1 MMKHILF
8 ILVFIFSCNQKS
20 KDILTLSISSSDV
33 IYTKNS
39 QLSLS
44 CELND
49 INIDNANIKYYFN
62 EKEINEN
69 ILLSNSKLGT
79 NTIKAQLKVDDLTLT
94 TKKNIDIYSDT
105 KPIIYKYEILN
116 EYPHD
121 ISSYTQGLEF
131 YKEFLFESTGLNG
144 YSTIK
149 KIDLFNN
156 KVVVEKYLDDKYFG
170 EGLTVINDNVLQLTW
185 KNKIGFIYDPN
196 SLDLIN
202 SFNYDKNT
210 EGWGLANDS
219 EFLYLSD
226 GSSKIRIIDPE
237 TFLEIDSIEI
247 VTETK
252 KIKNINELEV
262 VDNLIYANTYQ
273 SNKDVVLVIDKNTG
287 KVIGLINFDGLRNKV
302 KKHPELDVLNG
313 IAYNKKRNSFFVTG
327 KKWDKI
333 FEVKIIKE

>member
-1 MMKHILF
+1 MMKHLLF
-8 ILVFIFSCNQKS
+8 ILVFIFSCNQKP
-20 KDILTLSISSSDV
+20 KDILTININSSDV
-33 IYTKNS
+33 IYTQNS

-44 CELND
+44 CEFNEV
-49 INIDNANIKYYFN
+49 NIDNINIKYYLN
-62 EKEINEN
+62 DKEIKEN

-79 NTIKAQLKVDDLTLT
+79 NTIKAQLKVDDFILTS
-94 TKKNIDIYSDT
+94 KKNIDIYSDT
-105 KPIIYKYEILN
+105 NPVIFKYKILN
-116 EYPHD
+116 EYSHD

-131 YKEFLFESTGLNG
+131 FNDFLYESTGLNG
-144 YSTIK
+144 YSAIK
-149 KIDLFNN
+149 KIDLFNG

-170 EGLTVINDNVLQLTW
+170 EGLTIINDHVLQLTW

-196 SLDLIN
+196 SLNLID

-219 EFLYLSD
+219 KFLYLSD
-226 GSSKIRIIDPE
+226 GSSKIRIIDPK

-247 VTETK
+247 VTNTK

-262 VDNLIYANTYQ
+262 VDNIIYANTYQ
-273 SNKDVVLVIDKNTG
+273 SNKDVVLMIEKNSG
-287 KVIGLINFDGLRNKV
+287 KVLGLINFDGLRDKV

-313 IAYNKKRNSFFVTG
+313 IAFNEKRNSFFVTG

-333 FEVKIIKE
+333 FEVKIFKE